1 MKEYTFI
8 LNFGCLTP
16 IKALYDF
23 KSFLDKKSILH
34 RLHNPDTNSCQF
46 VFKRISGREYKSV
59 RKYFYDNLHIKDAL
73 FDVNDI
79 MFMSFDNY
87 DNSIKTRRLSYD
99 KV

>member
-16 IKALYDF
+16 AKSLHNF
-23 KSFLDKKSILH
+23 KFFLDNKGITH

-46 VFKRISGREYKSV
+46 VFKRISSREYKSV
-59 RKYFYDNLHIKDAL
+59 RKYFYDNLYIKDAL

-87 DNSIKTRRLSYD
+87 DNSIKNEE
-99 KV
+99 VI